1 MYVRTGLAGLCVGT
15 LFAFYGN
22 THDVIV
28 LWYGKRRSC
37 AFEFFFSTRTDRQTD
52 MSDRYQLVSWSKVAL
67 FSIAEHPMLLFLNVE
82 TCQDNFQ

>member
-15 LFAFYGN
+15 LFAFRGN

-28 LWYGKRRSC
+28 IVVHLN
-37 AFEFFFSTRTDRQTD
+37 FFFYQDRQTD